1 MKIVIMLTCLTLAA
15 GGLGAQNMHIAID
28 QAKRQSA
35 NNDAEQQR
43 IANAAGGAQAAP
55 ANAAGKPTAPVD
67 PALQATLSNIAGLQ
81 ASFAA
86 VIASGDKSDPTQ
98 KTALLNN
105 LSQAAQGAKPSSDSV
120 KKVAD
125 DLVAGLAGQKRLASV
140 QQRKLAGDIHAL
152 FNGSHLSDDQQ
163 KTLLADVQKTL
174 TDGGVPLDN
183 AVDTM
188 IDLKAVAAQTK

>member
-1 MKIVIMLTCLTLAA
+1 MKIAIMLTCLTLAA
-15 GGLGAQNMHIAID
+15 GELGAQNMHIAIE

-55 ANAAGKPTAPVD
+55 GNAAGASAAPVD

-81 ASFAA
+81 ANFAA
-86 VIASGDKSDPTQ
+86 VIASGDKADPAQ

-105 LSQAAQGAKPSSDSV
+105 LSQAAQGAKASSDSV

-125 DLVAGLAGQKRLASV
+125 DLVAALAGQKRFASA
-140 QQRKLAGDIHAL
+140 QQRKLAVDIHAL
-152 FNGSHLSDDQQ
+152 FNGAHLSEAQQ
-163 KTLLADVQKTL
+163 KTLLSDVQKTL